1 MRYLIQASHVQV
13 RINGKKLLQDI
24 TFSVEPRQLVGLIG
38 PNGSGK
44 TTLLRTL
51 SGNLPYQG
59 RLLLKDTPIT
69 SYSPQRLA
77 RLLAFVQQQH
87 VIPFAFT
94 VEELVLLGRTPHK
107 KLLEPYTSQD
117 RKRVQ
122 KALKQVEL
130 AEFRHRTIHSLSGG
144 ELQRAFLAQAL
155 VQETPL
161 LLLDEPT
168 THLDVHHQFT
178 FMQTTRTLV
187 TRGKTVLCVFHDLNL
202 AARFADHLLVLH
214 QGRLVAQ
221 GPPETVLTS
230 HLLENVFRMHA
241 KIQHLDKGLIN
252 ILYLSPVQS
261 SQQASITD
269 E

>member
-1 MRYLIQASHVQV
+1 
-13 RINGKKLLQDI
+13 
-24 TFSVEPRQLVGLIG
+24 
-38 PNGSGK
+38 
-44 TTLLRTL
+44 LLRTL
-51 SGNLPYQG
+51 SGILPYQG
-59 RLLLKDTPIT
+59 SLLLQDTPVT
-69 SYSPQRLA
+69 SYTPQKLA
-77 RLLAFVQQQH
+77 RFLAFVQQHH

-122 KALKQVEL
+122 EALKQVEL
-130 AEFRHRTIHSLSGG
+130 AKFKHRTIHSLSGG

-168 THLDVHHQFT
+168 THLDIHHQFT
-178 FMQTTRTLV
+178 FMQTAQ
-187 TRGKTVLCVFHDLNL
+187 TVLCVFHDLNL

-214 QGRLVAQ
+214 QGRLVTQ
-221 GPPETVLTS
+221 GPPKTVLTS
-230 HLLENVFRMHA
+230 HLLENVFRMQA
-241 KIQHLDKGLIN
+241 KIQHLDRGLIN

-261 SQQASITD
+261 FQQARPMQPLV
-269 E
+269 